1 MPDASTHIILQ
12 GTNLLTRRK
21 IAEAKLECGQ
31 SKALRQAEVGLAS
44 TPP

>member
-1 MPDASTHIILQ
+1 MPDASARIILQ
-12 GTNLLTRRK
+12 GTNLLTCRK
-21 IAEAKLECGQ
+21 IAEAKLERGH